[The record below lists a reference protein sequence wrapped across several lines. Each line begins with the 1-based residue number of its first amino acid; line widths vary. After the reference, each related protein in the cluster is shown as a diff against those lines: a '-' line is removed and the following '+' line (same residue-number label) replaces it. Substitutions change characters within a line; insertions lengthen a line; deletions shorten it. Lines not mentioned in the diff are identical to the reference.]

1 MLAAVV
7 ELLYRHSKEYA
18 TLGNRVTP
26 TPHDL
31 LAACEDRGMSATQ
44 LRLARKKKK
53 RKRGTSGGKF
63 FTLSSHITIR

>member
-1 MLAAVV
+1 MAAVV
-7 ELLYRHSKEYA
+7 ELLYRHAKEYA
-18 TLGNRVTP
+18 MLGNRVTP

-53 RKRGTSGGKF
+53 RKRGMRGSTYFSG
-63 FTLSSHITIR
+63 